1 MNQIGFLTASHQ
13 INFFFYFF
21 LLGKIQVGHSRF
33 NNAAFASFF
42 YATLIPRSIWKLT
55 FRLCLL
61 KKDLIK
67 WNNRKERWWMTYYLS
82 IYLANKGGLKIINE
96 ERFEEFLQFFVDS
109 VSFMLN
115 DWIHL
120 ICPCQPLL
128 PSIPLNKVLY
138 IKLEGM

>member
-1 MNQIGFLTASHQ
+1 MN
-13 INFFFYFF
+13 
-21 LLGKIQVGHSRF
+21 
-33 NNAAFASFF
+33 
-42 YATLIPRSIWKLT
+42 
-55 FRLCLL
+55 
-61 KKDLIK
+61 DL
-67 WNNRKERWWMTYYLS
+67 LS

>member
-1 MNQIGFLTASHQ
+1 
-13 INFFFYFF
+13 
-21 LLGKIQVGHSRF
+21 
-33 NNAAFASFF
+33 
-42 YATLIPRSIWKLT
+42 
-55 FRLCLL
+55 
-61 KKDLIK
+61 
-67 WNNRKERWWMTYYLS
+67 
-82 IYLANKGGLKIINE
+82 LKIINE